1 MYNIGIAGL
10 GHVAVHQVAALAKT
24 GVFNLV
30 AVCDPDPGRL
40 ALLGEGRAAF
50 TDIADM
56 LSLPELDVVVVA
68 TPNRLHV
75 DHGVQVLES
84 GKWLVMEKPVAET
97 QEGFEKVEK
106 ARDRCRGHCTL
117 ALHAAFGQEVEWF
130 CRQQLIDGLDV
141 KDCESFV
148 AHFYDPYFEDG
159 HLQSRALSLGGSW
172 MDSGINALSVI
183 SHVINHD
190 NLFMRDSRMTRVAGT
205 ECSEVQGTVEFGFSR
220 GTSFGSGVIDTNWTL
235 GRDKKMTTLG
245 FRGSDRKI
253 VLDHSAQ
260 QVVVTSAA
268 VQQVVFVC
276 QNGLPRLTNHYIGV
290 FLDLERQLA
299 AGKDNFDHCRALHV
313 LLYEAE
319 DRTGV
324 TVR

>member
-10 GHVAVHQVAALAKT
+10 GHVAVHQVAALAKMD
-24 GVFNLV
+24 VFNLV

-40 ALLGEGRAAF
+40 ALLGEGRNTF
-50 TDIADM
+50 TDIAEM

-75 DHGVQVLES
+75 DHGVQTLES

-97 QEGFEKVEK
+97 QEGFEKVEN
-106 ARDRCRGHCTL
+106 ARDLCGGHCTL

-130 CRQQLIDGLDV
+130 SRQQLIDGLDV
-141 KDCESFV
+141 KDCESFA

-159 HLQSRALSLGGSW
+159 HLQSRAFSLGGSW

-183 SHVINHD
+183 SRVINHD

-205 ECSEVQGTVEFGFSR
+205 KCSEVQGTVEFEFSR
-220 GTSFGSGVIDTNWTL
+220 GTSIGSGVIDTNWTL
-235 GRDKKMTTLG
+235 GRDQKMTTLG
-245 FRGSDRKI
+245 FRGSERKI
-253 VLDHSAQ
+253 VLNHSTQ
-260 QVVVTSAA
+260 QVVVTSPA
-268 VQQVVFVC
+268 VQQGVFVC

-299 AGKDNFDHCRALHV
+299 AGKDNFDHCRSLHV

-324 TVR
+324 AVR

>member
-10 GHVAVHQVAALAKT
+10 GHVAVHQIAALANT
-24 GVFNLV
+24 DVFNLV

-40 ALLGEGRAAF
+40 ALLGKGMIAF

-56 LSLPELDVVVVA
+56 LSLAELDVVVVA

-84 GKWLVMEKPVAET
+84 GKWLVMEKPLAET
-97 QEGFEKVEK
+97 QEGFERVEK
-106 ARDRCRGHCTL
+106 TRDRYRGHCTL
-117 ALHAAFGQEVEWF
+117 ALHAAFGQEVEWL

-141 KDCESFV
+141 KESESFV
-148 AHFYDPYFEDG
+148 AQFYDPYFEDG
-159 HLQSRALSLGGSW
+159 RLQSRAFSLGGSW

-183 SHVINHD
+183 FRVTNHD
-190 NLFMRDSRMTRVAGT
+190 NLSMRDSRMTRIAGT
-205 ECSEVQGTVEFGFSR
+205 DCSEVQATVEFGFSR

-260 QVVVTSAA
+260 QVVVKSPLG
-268 VQQVVFVC
+268 QQIVYEC
-276 QNGLPRLTNHYIGV
+276 QNGLSRLTNHYIGV

-299 AGKDNFDHCRALHV
+299 AGEDNFDRCRALHV

-319 DRTGV
+319 DWAGATLR
-324 TVR
+324 